1 MSSLATDNT
10 SENKLLRFHDTGG
23 YNAQQYR
30 YADDGT
36 LEGDEGEQW
45 IEFIGNLM
53 RPPNSHGEPEH
64 IHVPAQ
70 TAYKWHRIPYNE
82 NDQDD
87 AGVDIAR
94 YTDREAFV
102 IPACKLFKDNPN
114 PNPVPE
120 GMDPWDYLPV
130 YDPDNPTT
138 PETYDLDWTKIEGPE
153 SGQDAP
159 DACKTFFSYPY
170 GYENKYRELDE
181 TPQPVEPEAGAKM
194 DMDDLPHFRKLPL
207 RF

>member
-1 MSSLATDNT
+1 MSSLVTD

-23 YNAQQYR
+23 YQRQQYQ
-30 YADDGT
+30 YEEDGT

-45 IEFIGNLM
+45 IEFKGNLM

-70 TAYKWHRIPYNE
+70 TAYKWYRKPYNT

-87 AGVDIAR
+87 DGIDIAR
-94 YTDREAFV
+94 YTERESFV
-102 IPACKLFKDNPN
+102 IPACKLFKDNPD

-120 GMDPWDYLPV
+120 GVDRFEDYMTV
-130 YDPDNPTT
+130 YDPNDQPVA
-138 PETYDLDWTKIEGPE
+138 PETYELDWTKIEGP
-153 SGQDAP
+153 
-159 DACKTFFSYPY
+159 DACKIFFCYAY
-170 GYENKYRELDE
+170 GYEIKDRELDE
-181 TPQPVEPEAGAKM
+181 NPQPVEPEAGAKM
-194 DMDDLPHFRKLPL
+194 DMDDQPSFRKLSL

>member
-30 YADDGT
+30 YGDDGT

-70 TAYKWHRIPYNE
+70 TAYKWHRIQSRTTRCLIE
-82 NDQDD
+82 
-87 AGVDIAR
+87 V
-94 YTDREAFV
+94 
-102 IPACKLFKDNPN
+102 LPN
-114 PNPVPE
+114 
-120 GMDPWDYLPV
+120 
-130 YDPDNPTT
+130 
-138 PETYDLDWTKIEGPE
+138 
-153 SGQDAP
+153 
-159 DACKTFFSYPY
+159 
-170 GYENKYRELDE
+170 NKNAQKR
-181 TPQPVEPEAGAKM
+181 
-194 DMDDLPHFRKLPL
+194 
-207 RF
+207 